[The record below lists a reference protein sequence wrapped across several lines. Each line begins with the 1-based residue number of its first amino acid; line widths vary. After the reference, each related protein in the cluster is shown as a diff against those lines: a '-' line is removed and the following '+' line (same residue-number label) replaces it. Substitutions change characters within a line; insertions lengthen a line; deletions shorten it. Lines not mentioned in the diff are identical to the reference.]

1 MNLLNEILQFS
12 KLLTSA
18 NGNDVFSWDSKHLNF
33 VIRYARTIET
43 KLFGLS
49 REKTDLIQQQLDNG
63 MTRIIKKQKPPPSLE
78 ELRNARCLLYKAL
91 ISNPKLSNNLYSY
104 LLKTYGFNDD
114 NERNSSSKKDII
126 TKASGITNTF
136 LECLD
141 DIKINH
147 NLVETKD
154 ISTTTICNEYI
165 RIITKNNLI
174 DSRTIKY
181 DYSFKLSPINIK
193 RCTAG
198 RILLKNCLK
207 LYNNSSTSNGYNG
220 YIHCDLRKEV
230 ENQIINYLN
239 NYVGEE
245 SGGMEIVFRS
255 TILAFEDNQFYRDDD
270 HGYVNNLNL
279 LGLRQ
284 LFLRWIMTEKNQEI
298 VFRSTILA
306 FEDNQFYRDDDHG
319 YVNNL
324 NLLGLRQLFLRWIMT
339 CIFSNQNQKNGT
351 KMTDIE
357 SEIWI
362 LHPWILEKISQY
374 HEPFFKFYYG
384 RLIHCTREEQQ
395 RMMILEDER
404 TFNHSIQPL
413 MYYRKIIKKYD
424 SDKDDDDTFYISTTT
439 NSTNTAIIKTNDN
452 METSSQRTRIHDNDE
467 HLDSIMNE

>member
-1 MNLLNEILQFS
+1 LEHKNILPYVTGKNHPSYLCMCMAKFVYTTNNPSNNLNMNLLNEILQFS

-284 LFLRWIMTEKNQEI
+284 LFLRWIMT
-298 VFRSTILA
+298 
-306 FEDNQFYRDDDHG
+306 
-319 YVNNL
+319 
-324 NLLGLRQLFLRWIMT
+324 

>member
-63 MTRIIKKQKPPPSLE
+63 MARIIKKQKPPPSLE

-154 ISTTTICNEYI
+154 ISTTTIYKI
-165 RIITKNNLI
+165 LFLTYDYLL

-207 LYNNSSTSNGYNG
+207 LYNNSSSSNGYNG

-245 SGGMEIVFRS
+245 SGGMEIVFHS
-255 TILAFEDNQFYRDDD
+255 TILAFEDNQFYRD
-270 HGYVNNLNL
+270 
-279 LGLRQ
+279 
-284 LFLRWIMTEKNQEI
+284 
-298 VFRSTILA
+298 
-306 FEDNQFYRDDDHG
+306 DDDHG

-424 SDKDDDDTFYISTTT
+424 SDKDDDDTFYISNTT

-452 METSSQRTRIHDNDE
+452 METSSQQTRIHDNDE

>member
-284 LFLRWIMTEKNQEI
+284 LFLRWIMT
-298 VFRSTILA
+298 
-306 FEDNQFYRDDDHG
+306 
-319 YVNNL
+319 
-324 NLLGLRQLFLRWIMT
+324 

>member
-154 ISTTTICNEYI
+154 ISTTTIY
-165 RIITKNNLI
+165 
-174 DSRTIKY
+174 SRTIKY

-270 HGYVNNLNL
+270 QSL
-279 LGLRQ
+279 
-284 LFLRWIMTEKNQEI
+284 
-298 VFRSTILA
+298 
-306 FEDNQFYRDDDHG
+306 
-319 YVNNL
+319 
-324 NLLGLRQLFLRWIMT
+324 
-339 CIFSNQNQKNGT
+339 
-351 KMTDIE
+351 
-357 SEIWI
+357 
-362 LHPWILEKISQY
+362 
-374 HEPFFKFYYG
+374 
-384 RLIHCTREEQQ
+384 
-395 RMMILEDER
+395 
-404 TFNHSIQPL
+404 
-413 MYYRKIIKKYD
+413 
-424 SDKDDDDTFYISTTT
+424 DT
-439 NSTNTAIIKTNDN
+439 
-452 METSSQRTRIHDNDE
+452 
-467 HLDSIMNE
+467 